1 MLELGFADFN
11 FRDITKPTHERIV
24 KILSALVNY
33 ARFREERLTTFEQIS
48 ATGVSVRGFE
58 YFCPDIY

>member
-33 ARFREERLTTFEQIS
+33 ARFREERLTTFEQVS
-48 ATGVSVRGFE
+48 AAGVSLSE
-58 YFCPDIY
+58 